1 MKTQSGINGEMNSEM
16 NEKTDEKI
24 EIINQLKKERNAV
37 ILAHYYTT
45 PEVQAC
51 ADFLGDSL
59 ALSIKAQEINEPVIL
74 FAGVNFMAQT
84 AKVLSPEKTILLPRL
99 DAGCSLAESCPADK
113 FAQFKAQYPNHTVVS
128 YVNTS
133 VEVKALTDIC
143 CTSSNAL
150 QIVNSLPADQPIIFA
165 PDRNLGSYIQK
176 LTGRDNM
183 VLWDGACHVH
193 EEFSL
198 EGIIALKER
207 YPSAKVV
214 AHPECRAY
222 IVDIADFVGSTAAII
237 SYCEGNPTE
246 QFIVVTEAGI
256 MAELER
262 VCPTKEFIPAP
273 PLDSTCGCNNCSF
286 MKMIS
291 LDNIISTLEDMSPE
305 IVMDEKVRLAAQKAI
320 LNMVK
325 VR

>member
-1 MKTQSGINGEMNSEM
+1 MQTQTPI
-16 NEKTDEKI
+16 EKKI
-24 EIINQLKKERNAV
+24 EIINSLKKEKNAV

-45 PEVQAC
+45 AEVQQC

-59 ALSIKAQEINEPVIL
+59 ALSIKAQEIEAPVIL
-74 FAGVNFMAQT
+74 FAGVNFMAET
-84 AKVLSPEKTILLPRL
+84 AKVLAPQKTILLPRP
-99 DAGCSLAESCPADK
+99 DAGCSLAESCPAPK
-113 FAQFKAQYPNHTVVS
+113 FAEFKAQYPNHTVVS

-150 QIVNSLPADQPIIFA
+150 QIINSLPEDQPIIFA

-176 LTGRDNM
+176 LTGRENM

-198 EGIIALKER
+198 EGILKLKTE
-207 YPSAKVV
+207 YPTAKVV

-222 IVDIADFVGSTAAII
+222 IVDTADFVGSTAAII
-237 SYCEGNPTE
+237 NYCRETPTD

-256 MAELER
+256 MAELKR
-262 VCPTKEFIPAP
+262 LCPTKEFIPAP
-273 PLDSTCGCNNCSF
+273 GEDSTCGCNNCNF
-286 MKMIS
+286 MKMIT
-291 LDNIISTLEDMSPE
+291 LDNIISTLRDMSPQIE
-305 IVMDEKVRLAAQKAI
+305 MDEQIRVAAQRAI